1 MSPKALEDYLHQH
14 IPLSAA
20 MAVSVAEAS
29 GERVI
34 LHAPLAPN
42 INHRATVFGGS
53 ASAVAILTAWCL
65 VFMRLRERGLPGRV
79 IIHGNSMRYDKP
91 IAAGFLARAAAPDAA
106 AWDKLERALRR
117 GRMGRLRLEVAL
129 ECDGEA
135 VGSLEGEFVVLPGEG
150 DSQH

>member
-1 MSPKALEDYLHQH
+1 MSPQALEDYLHQH

-20 MAVSVAEAS
+20 MAVGVAEAS
-29 GERVI
+29 GDSVI
-34 LHAPLAPN
+34 LRAPLAPN

-53 ASAVAILTAWCL
+53 ASAVAILAAWCL

-91 IAAGFLARAAAPDAA
+91 IAAGFLARAAAPEPA

-117 GRMGRLRLEVAL
+117 GRMGRLRLAVAL

-135 VGSLEGEFVVLPGEG
+135 VGGLDGEFVVLPGEG
-150 DSQH
+150 DSQD

>member
-1 MSPKALEDYLHQH
+1 MSPQALEDYLHQH

-34 LHAPLAPN
+34 LSAPLAPN

-53 ASAVAILTAWCL
+53 ASAVAILAAWCL
-65 VFMRLRERGLPGRV
+65 VFMRLRERGLAGRV
-79 IIHGNSMRYDKP
+79 IIHGNDMRYDKP
-91 IAAGFLARAAAPDAA
+91 IVADFLARAAAPDAA
-106 AWDKLERALRR
+106 DWDKLERALRR
-117 GRMGRLRLEVAL
+117 GRMGRLRLAAAL
-129 ECDGEA
+129 ECGGEA
-135 VGSLEGEFVVLPGEG
+135 VGGLNGEFVVLPGEG